1 MEYLLTFLEGFIS
14 FISPCLLPML
24 PVYISYFMAEESGKG
39 RTLVNALG
47 FVLGFTLVFIA
58 LGGLFGEM
66 GGLIVAHRGALNILT
81 GAVVILFGVSYL
93 GVIQIPFFKGIKS
106 GTKKQGKLNFP
117 KSFMFGLTFSVG
129 LTPCIGAFLG
139 SALAKAAQNAT
150 VGHGMLLLLFY
161 SLGMGIPFIVSALLI
176 DRLKSAFTFIKKHYR
191 PINMAC
197 GILLIVIGI
206 LMMTGLYGRLLA
218 ALAQY

>member
-24 PVYISYFMAEESGKG
+24 PVYISYFMAGETGKK
-39 RTLVNALG
+39 RVLINAVG

-66 GGLIVAHRGALNILT
+66 GGFIVAHRTALNIVT
-81 GAVVILFGVSYL
+81 GAVVSLFGISYL
-93 GVIQIPFFKGIKS
+93 GVIQLPFFKGMHS
-106 GTKKQGKLNFP
+106 DAARQGKLDFP
-117 KSFMFGLTFSVG
+117 KSFVFGLAFSVG

-150 VGHGMLLLLFY
+150 AGHGMLLLLFY
-161 SLGMGIPFIVSALLI
+161 SLGMGIPFIASALLI
-176 DRLKSAFTFIKKHYR
+176 DRLKSAFAFIKKHYR
-191 PINMAC
+191 PINTIC
-197 GILLIVIGI
+197 GVLLIVIGI
-206 LMMTGLYGRLLA
+206 MMMTGVYGRLLA
-218 ALAQY
+218 SLV